1 MDLFREKYTLQSVC
15 HLRKAREAEEDIFIL
30 IFTGKE
36 TDLKKWFFL
45 KKTVII
51 GNIYVVLTMHE
62 TLF

>member
-1 MDLFREKYTLQSVC
+1 VDLFREKYTPQSVG
-15 HLRKAREAEEDIFIL
+15 HLRKAREAEADIFIL

-36 TDLKKWFFL
+36 TDLEKWFFK

-51 GNIYVVLTMHE
+51 SNIYVVLTMHE